1 MVNYLTKICV
11 LNLWKFN
18 TQNHALF
25 LMPLS
30 SCLNL
35 ILAVAATCNGL
46 MFNNNNNDNNSNNNN
61 NNNGIYIALTHRCS
75 KR

>member
-1 MVNYLTKICV
+1 MVNYLTKIGV

-35 ILAVAATCNGL
+35 ILAVATCSGL
-46 MFNNNNNDNNSNNNN
+46 MFNNNN
-61 NNNGIYIALTHRCS
+61 NNNGIYIALIHRCS